1 VPSFRKS
8 KYCRIRHLSVSRES
22 KLDGTHGIT
31 PKGRACFGNSSLLQN
46 SLEQYVIRRIV
57 DFALNNQLLVLG
69 FAALLFAGGIAAFH
83 DLPIEAYPDV
93 ADNYVEIIT
102 QWPGI
107 SAEQIE
113 QQVTIPLEIVMNGI
127 PHVVHL
133 RSFSLFGLSDI
144 KLIFDDESDNDW
156 NRERVLE
163 RLSQVTL
170 PPNVVPQMGTDWSPV
185 GQIYFFTLHSTNP
198 AYDPM
203 ELKSI
208 EDWVIEKSFKAV
220 PNIVDV
226 ASFGGPTRE
235 YQVRVNPNKLVSYG
249 LSLAQV
255 EQQLTNNN
263 ANAGGS
269 FIEAGLQQINVRS
282 IGLVNRVQ
290 DIEQTVIVTKNGTPI
305 RVQDIAVVSQGPK
318 IRLGQFAK
326 AIHRED
332 GKIIDNDDV
341 VSGIVLLRKGA
352 AADMA
357 LQGIHKKVEELNNY
371 ILPRGVK
378 IVPFIDRSDLV
389 HFTSHTVLHNLTEG
403 MILVSIILFLF
414 LGNVRGALIVAATIP
429 FSLLFASICLDLR
442 HIPANLLSLGALD
455 FGMVVDGAV
464 VMVENIVRHLSH
476 QNGVKTARER
486 ISEASHEVQR
496 PVFFAIA
503 IIITAYLPIFT
514 LQRVEGRLFHPMA
527 WTVAF
532 ALLGALLFSILIAP
546 VLASFAFQKGAKEW
560 HNPILHFVIER
571 YRIAVR
577 WAIRRRT
584 ITVGACVLLVAIA
597 NYLAF
602 SGVIGSEFLPHLDE
616 GALWVRGTLAPS
628 TGPEEGIRAAN
639 QARIIFCS
647 FPEVPQC
654 TSQVGRPDDGT
665 DTTGFFNT
673 EFFVD
678 LKPKEVW
685 RPVFH
690 ENKDELIAA
699 MQRELDK
706 IPGVVWGFSQPI
718 EDNME
723 EAVSGVK
730 GALATKIYGDDL
742 KVLEEKG
749 DEIVNIMRH
758 INGIE
763 DLGVFRVLG
772 QPNLNVTVDRAAAA
786 RYQINVADVQDAIQT
801 AVGGNALTQVL
812 QGEARYDLTLR
823 YLPEYRDTQEA
834 IENIRLL
841 SASGER
847 VSLQQLCRMS
857 VTDGASEIYREGNR
871 RYVAIKYSV
880 RGRDLGSTVEEAI
893 KKVNQEVKLPS
904 GYSLDWEGEY
914 ESQKR
919 ANQRLLIVLPITILL
934 IFVILYTMFKSF
946 KWALLILANIA
957 IAPIGGLLALLMTGT
972 NFSVSSGVGFLALFG
987 VSVQTGVIMLE
998 YINQLRARRYSI
1010 EDAAVEGAVLRLRP
1024 IMMTMLVATLGLLP
1038 AALSHAIGSDSQR
1051 PFAIVI
1057 VGGLIAA
1064 LVMSV
1069 FLLPTLYV
1077 WIASERDV
1085 LPTAEGTFEEGEHVD

>member
-1 VPSFRKS
+1 M
-8 KYCRIRHLSVSRES
+8 
-22 KLDGTHGIT
+22 
-31 PKGRACFGNSSLLQN
+31 
-46 SLEQYVIRRIV
+46 IRRVV
-57 DFALNNQLLVLG
+57 DFALNNRLLVLA
-69 FAALLFAGGIAAFH
+69 FALILFAGGIVAFR

-93 ADNYVEIIT
+93 ADNYVEVIT

-133 RSFSLFGLSDI
+133 RSFSLFGLSDL

-170 PPNVVPQMGTDWSPV
+170 PPGVVPQMGTDWSPV
-185 GQIYFFTLHSTNP
+185 GQIYFFTLRSTNP
-198 AYDPM
+198 AYDAM
-203 ELKSI
+203 ELKSL
-208 EDWVIEKSFKAV
+208 EDWVIEKNFKAV
-220 PNIVDV
+220 PDIVDV
-226 ASFGGPTRE
+226 SSFGGPTRE
-235 YQVRVNPNKLVSYG
+235 YQVRVDPNKLIAYG
-249 LSLAQV
+249 LSLAQI

-263 ANAGGS
+263 TNAGGS
-269 FIEAGLQQINVRS
+269 FIQEGLQQINVRAV
-282 IGLVNRVQ
+282 GLVDRSH
-290 DIEQTVIVTKNGTPI
+290 DIAQTVIMTKNGTPL
-305 RVQDIAVVSQGPK
+305 RVKDIAVVSQGPK

-352 AADMA
+352 AADTA
-357 LQGIHKKVEELNNY
+357 LQGIHKKVEELNDH
-371 ILPRGVK
+371 ILPPGVK
-378 IVPFIDRSDLV
+378 VVPFIDRSDLV

-464 VMVENIVRHLSH
+464 VMVENIVRHLGRK
-476 QNGVKTARER
+476 NGDSKSPSER

-496 PVFFAIA
+496 PVFYAIA

-514 LQRVEGRLFHPMA
+514 LERVEGRLFHPMA

-532 ALLGALLFSILIAP
+532 ALLGALIFSILIAP
-546 VLASFAFQKGAKEW
+546 VLASFAFQKGASEW
-560 HNPILHFVIER
+560 HNPIMLFLIER
-571 YRIAVR
+571 YRVAVR
-577 WAIRRRT
+577 WAIRHRA
-584 ITVGACVLLVAIA
+584 ITVGVVLIMVAVG

-602 SGVIGSEFLPHLDE
+602 SGAIGSEFLPHLDE

-628 TGPEEGIRAAN
+628 TGPDEGIRVAN
-639 QARIIFCS
+639 QARIILCA

-654 TSQVGRPDDGT
+654 TSQTGRPDDGT

-678 LKPKEVW
+678 LKPKEEW

-690 ENKDELIAA
+690 QNKDELIAA

-706 IPGVVWGFSQPI
+706 IPGAVWGFSQPI

-730 GALATKIYGDDL
+730 GALATKVFGDDL
-742 KVLEEKG
+742 KVLEQKS
-749 DEIVNIMRH
+749 DEIVNVFSK

-772 QPNLNVTVDRAAAA
+772 QPNLNVAVDRTAAA

-812 QGEARYDLTLR
+812 KGEARYDLTLR
-823 YLPEYRDTQEA
+823 YLPQYRDTQEA

-841 SASGER
+841 SPSGER
-847 VSLQQLCRMS
+847 VSLAQLCKIRES
-857 VTDGASEIYREGNR
+857 DGGSEIYREGNQ
-871 RYVAIKYSV
+871 RYIAIKYSV

-893 KKVNQEVKLPS
+893 KKVNEQVKLPI
-904 GYSLDWEGEY
+904 GYSLRWEGEFA
-914 ESQKR
+914 SQKR
-919 ANQRLLIVLPITILL
+919 ANARLLIVLPITILI
-934 IFVILYTMFKSF
+934 IFILLYTMFKSL
-946 KWALLILANIA
+946 KWALLIMVNVA
-957 IAPIGGLLALLMTGT
+957 IAPIGGLLALWFTGT

-998 YINQLRARRYSI
+998 YINQLRARRFTV

-1077 WIASERDV
+1077 WVAGERDV
-1085 LPTAEGTFEEGEHVD
+1085 LPMSEEAFELGEHVD

>member
-1 VPSFRKS
+1 M
-8 KYCRIRHLSVSRES
+8 
-22 KLDGTHGIT
+22 
-31 PKGRACFGNSSLLQN
+31 
-46 SLEQYVIRRIV
+46 IRRVV
-57 DFALNNQLLVLG
+57 DFALGNRLLVLG
-69 FAALLFAGGIAAFH
+69 FALLLFAWGIVSFH
-83 DLPIEAYPDV
+83 NLPIEAYPDV

-113 QQVTIPLEIVMNGI
+113 KQVTIPLETSMNGI
-127 PHVVHL
+127 PGVVHL
-133 RSFSLFGLSDI
+133 RSFSLFGLSDL
-144 KLIFDDESDNDW
+144 KLIFEDGTDNAW

-185 GQIYFFTLHSTNP
+185 GQIYFFTLRSTNP
-198 AYDPM
+198 KYDPM

-208 EDWVIEKSFKAV
+208 EDWVVEKNLKSV
-220 PNIVDV
+220 PDIVDV

-235 YQVRVNPNKLVSYG
+235 YQVRLDPNKLVSYG

-269 FIEAGLQQINVRS
+269 FIQEGLQQINVNEV
-282 IGLVNRVQ
+282 GLVDHVR
-290 DIEQTVIVTKNGTPI
+290 DIEETVVYTKNGTPLRI
-305 RVQDIAVVSQGPK
+305 KDIAVVAQGPK
-318 IRLGQFAK
+318 IRLGQFAR
-326 AIHRED
+326 AIHKED

-341 VSGIVLLRKGA
+341 ISGIALLRKGA
-352 AADMA
+352 PADPA
-357 LQGIHKKVEELNNY
+357 LKALEAKIREMNDH
-371 ILPRGVK
+371 ILPKGVK

-414 LGNVRGALIVAATIP
+414 LGNVRGAIIVAATIP

-442 HIPANLLSLGALD
+442 KIPANLLSLGALD

-464 VMVENIVRHLSH
+464 VMIENIVRHMNFA
-476 QNGVKTARER
+476 NGTKTPTEK

-496 PVFFAIA
+496 PVFYAIA

-514 LQRVEGRLFHPMA
+514 LQRVEGRLFSPMA

-532 ALLGALLFSILIAP
+532 ALLGALIFSMIIAP
-546 VLASFAFQKGAKEW
+546 VLASFAFAKGAKEW
-560 HNPILHFVIER
+560 HNPIMNFLTAR
-571 YRIAVR
+571 YASAVR
-577 WAIRRRT
+577 WAIRRRGL
-584 ITVGACVLLVAIA
+584 TVGVGVLSLALA
-597 NYLAF
+597 LYLAF
-602 SGVIGSEFLPHLDE
+602 GDVIGSEFLPHLDE

-628 TGPEEGIRAAN
+628 TGPDEGIRVSN
-639 QARIIFCS
+639 EARAVLCS

-673 EFFVD
+673 EYFVD
-678 LKPKEVW
+678 LKPKEEW
-685 RPVFH
+685 RPLFH

-730 GALATKIYGDDL
+730 GELATKVYGDDL
-742 KVLEEKG
+742 HTLEDKA
-749 DEIVNIMRH
+749 DQIVAIMH
-758 INGIE
+758 GVKGIE

-772 QPNLNVTVDRAAAA
+772 QPNLNIIVDREAAA

-812 QGEARYDLTLR
+812 QGEARYDLVLR
-823 YLPEYRDTQEA
+823 YLPQYRDTKEA
-834 IENIRLL
+834 IDKIRLL
-841 SASGER
+841 SPTGER
-847 VSLQQLCRMS
+847 VSLAQLCKTQL
-857 VTDGASEIYREGNR
+857 VDGGSEIYREGNQ

-880 RGRDLGSTVEEAI
+880 RGRDLGGAVEEAMD
-893 KKVNQEVKLPS
+893 KVARQVKLPT
-904 GYSLDWEGEY
+904 GYHVDWVGEY
-914 ESQKR
+914 SSKKR
-919 ANQRLLIVLPITILL
+919 ADERLLIVLPITILI
-934 IFVILYTMFKSF
+934 IFIILYTMFKSF
-946 KWALLILANIA
+946 KWAMLIMANVA
-957 IAPIGGLLALLMTGT
+957 MARVGGLLALLLTGT

-998 YINQLRARRYSI
+998 YINQLRVRRYSI

-1057 VGGLIAA
+1057 VGGLISD
-1064 LVMSV
+1064 LVMSI

-1077 WIASERDV
+1077 WMAGERDV
-1085 LPTAEGTFEEGEHVD
+1085 LPPAEPGFAEGEHVD

>member
-1 VPSFRKS
+1 M
-8 KYCRIRHLSVSRES
+8 
-22 KLDGTHGIT
+22 
-31 PKGRACFGNSSLLQN
+31 
-46 SLEQYVIRRIV
+46 IRRVV
-57 DFALNNQLLVLG
+57 DFALSNRWLVVGLALIL
-69 FAALLFAGGIAAFH
+69 FAAGIVSFER
-83 DLPIEAYPDV
+83 LPIEAYPDV
-93 ADNYVEIIT
+93 ADNYVEVIT

-113 QQVTIPLEIVMNGI
+113 QQVTIQLEGVMNGI

-185 GQIYFFTLHSTNP
+185 GQIYFFTLRSTNP

-203 ELKSI
+203 ELKSK
-208 EDWVIEKSFKAV
+208 EDWVIEKNFKAV
-220 PNIVDV
+220 PDIVDV
-226 ASFGGPTRE
+226 SSFGGPTRE
-235 YQVRVNPNKLVSYG
+235 YQVRVDPNKLVAYG

-269 FIEAGLQQINVRS
+269 FIQEGLQQINVRS
-282 IGLVNRVQ
+282 VGLVDHVH
-290 DIEQTVIVTKNGTPI
+290 DIEQTVITAKNGTPL
-305 RVQDIAVVSQGPK
+305 RVKDIAVVSQGPK
-318 IRLGQFAK
+318 ISLGQFAR

-352 AADMA
+352 AADNA
-357 LQGIHKKVEELNNY
+357 LQGIHKKVEELNNH
-371 ILPRGVK
+371 ILPPGVK

-414 LGNVRGALIVAATIP
+414 LGNIRGALIVAATIP

-442 HIPANLLSLGALD
+442 SIPANLLSLGALD

-464 VMVENIVRHLSH
+464 VMIENIVRHLGLK
-476 QNGVKTARER
+476 NGIKTANEK

-496 PVFFAIA
+496 PVFYAIA

-546 VLASFAFQKGAKEW
+546 VLASFAFRNGAKEW
-560 HNPILHFVIER
+560 RNPIMEFSVKH
-571 YRIAVR
+571 YRSAVR
-577 WAIRRRT
+577 WAIRRRGLVLG
-584 ITVGACVLLVAIA
+584 VGVVGFCFTLF
-597 NYLAF
+597 LAF

-628 TGPEEGIRAAN
+628 AGPDEGIRVSN
-639 QARIIFCS
+639 QARIILCS

-654 TSQVGRPDDGT
+654 TSQTGRPDDGT
-665 DTTGFFNT
+665 DTTSFFNT
-673 EFFVD
+673 EYFVD
-678 LKPKEVW
+678 LKPKEEW

-699 MQRELDK
+699 MNRELNNK

-730 GALATKIYGDDL
+730 GELAIKVYGDKL
-742 KVLEEKG
+742 KDLEEKSAQIAG
-749 DEIVNIMRH
+749 IM
-758 INGIE
+758 GTVKGVE
-763 DLGVFRVLG
+763 DLGVFHVLG
-772 QPNLNVTVDRAAAA
+772 QPNLNVTVDRDAAA
-786 RYQINVADVQDAIQT
+786 RYQINVADVQDAVQT

-812 QGEARYDLTLR
+812 KDEARYDLTLR
-823 YLPEYRDTQEA
+823 YLPQYRSTQEA
-834 IENIRLL
+834 IKNIRLL
-841 SASGER
+841 SPSGER
-847 VSLQQLCRMS
+847 VSLAQLCKIS
-857 VTDGASEIYREGNR
+857 EEDGGSEIHREGNQ

-880 RGRDLGSTVEEAI
+880 RGRDLGGAVEEAM
-893 KKVNQEVKLPS
+893 KKVNEQVKLEP
-904 GYSLDWEGEY
+904 GYHIDWAGEY

-919 ANQRLLIVLPITILL
+919 ADERLLIVLPITILV

-946 KWALLILANIA
+946 KWALLILANVA
-957 IAPIGGLLALLMTGT
+957 MARFGGLLALLITGT

-998 YINQLRARRYSI
+998 YINQLRARRFSI

-1064 LVMSV
+1064 LVMSI

-1077 WIASERDV
+1077 WIAGERDV
-1085 LPTAEGTFEEGEHVD
+1085 LPLAEEGFEVGEHVD